1 MFSLFLKFILLLL
14 SLVPFAWLKL
24 KGNIF
29 TSFKLSFHLG
39 SWSLGTQ
46 FIAGELF
53 LIDSF
58 FFLALFTVRSKP
70 FVATTCRNPSRS
82 LERYS
87 SHFFFSW
94 IVKRSLAPLFNGRKH
109 FSDQTKISSPVLELT
124 YSNVLLEFSVLN
136 CVLLYKFSIKVYFTL
151 LL

>member
-1 MFSLFLKFILLLL
+1 MPNTVAKTSIKKEFCYLFSLFFKFILLSL
-14 SLVPFAWLKL
+14 SLLPFAWLKL

-58 FFLALFTVRSKP
+58 FFFSSFTVRSKP

-87 SHFFFSW
+87 SHFFFFR
-94 IVKRSLAPLFNGRKH
+94 IVKRSLAL
-109 FSDQTKISSPVLELT
+109 
-124 YSNVLLEFSVLN
+124 YSMGESTFLIKQKFL
-136 CVLLYKFSIKVYFTL
+136 LLY
-151 LL
+151 